1 MPNATDLW
9 QPVDAGFGEFL
20 EVLTKQEHNPWL
32 DCDKNADRW
41 YGNTEPLSAKEQ
53 RILITHW
60 VGNAYNKL
68 ISQDYKPY
76 VWRIWEKAGGSE
88 DEKIQPEGLKEYKV
102 QPPMPMEPAQVHPVS
117 NSVDPMDEENEANLI
132 EDEVQQE
139 EGDMLEDNIQDR
151 DFTNAL
157 IGKKVEALYENGWFI
172 GDIKYF
178 NTVLKEYKVTYPD
191 KTSDYLTIDDFD
203 DIPVIPLVTYFEE
216 I

>member
-1 MPNATDLW
+1 M
-9 QPVDAGFGEFL
+9 
-20 EVLTKQEHNPWL
+20 
-32 DCDKNADRW
+32 
-41 YGNTEPLSAKEQ
+41 
-53 RILITHW
+53 
-60 VGNAYNKL
+60 
-68 ISQDYKPY
+68 
-76 VWRIWEKAGGSE
+76 
-88 DEKIQPEGLKEYKV
+88 
-102 QPPMPMEPAQVHPVS
+102 
-117 NSVDPMDEENEANLI
+117 I

-203 DIPVIPLVTYFEE
+203 DIPVIPLVTCFEE